1 MLFGKIPL
9 ANDAATKAHW
19 ERDALPELH
28 YNDAL
33 WGFAIRSSKVLQQE
47 QQHINDPV
55 LYCLLRMGI
64 FDWTGVNNLQAQ
76 AMQAVQ
82 WASATSV
89 RILERIFKIK
99 RKVRLFASIAFRSRL
114 KCHSV

>member
-9 ANDAATKAHW
+9 ANDATTKARW

-33 WGFAIRSSKVLQQE
+33 WGFAIRSSEVLQRE

-55 LYCLLRMGI
+55 LYRLLRMGI
-64 FDWTGVNNLQAQ
+64 FDWTGVNNLQSQ
-76 AMQAVQ
+76 AMQAVR

-89 RILERIFKIK
+89 RILERVFKLE
-99 RKVRLFASIAFRSRL
+99 RKVWLFASIAFLDRD
-114 KCHSV
+114 